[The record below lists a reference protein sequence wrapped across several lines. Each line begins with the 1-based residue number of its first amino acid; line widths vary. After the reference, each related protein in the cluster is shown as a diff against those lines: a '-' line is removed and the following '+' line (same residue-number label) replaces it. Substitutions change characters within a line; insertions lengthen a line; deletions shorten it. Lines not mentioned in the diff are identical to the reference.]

1 MNFLKSSELFKCN
14 LKKRLEDWFRCN
26 SAVYRYILI
35 YFIVLK
41 MDYFDLVS
49 FVCEDSIDA
58 MCNEEME
65 NNEASHEAILVI

>member
-1 MNFLKSSELFKCN
+1 ME
-14 LKKRLEDWFRCN
+14 RLEDWFRCN

-49 FVCEDSIDA
+49 FVCEDSTDA
-58 MCNEEME
+58 IRKEEME
-65 NNEASHEAILVI
+65 NNEASHEAI